1 MAKHLKSDRLLY
13 EAFTKESYNDNS
25 ANMVH
30 DADDMLSFAK
40 WYAQQKKS
48 RKKHKK

>member
-25 ANMVH
+25 STMIH

-40 WYAQQKKS
+40 WYVMQKK
-48 RKKHKK
+48 RKKNKK